1 MAVNK
6 QIITGLT
13 QPDGSPPAAPVFRPP
28 SGLAADLRAAQSF
41 GSKIDDLRTQR
52 DARIR
57 AIKNN
62 KDLTQVAVGAQIKA
76 ISDAFDSDIESL
88 VKETFAYCDNA
99 AVVGAQFYTRQAC
112 LLRAVADAAVTAT
125 DSMLARLRRE
135 NAAQLMDEAALAAS
149 RGDVVA
155 AGCITI
161 EVGARAETPSDGP
174 GNAPRLTRGQREA
187 INQLLATV
195 PTDAEKVAPM
205 LAAFDILRRETS
217 IRSGAGTPTAKIAL
231 ALLKQ
236 GGA

>member
-6 QIITGLT
+6 QIITGLSNA
-13 QPDGSPPAAPVFRPP
+13 DGSPPTAPVFRPP
-28 SGLAADLRAAQSF
+28 SGIAADLRAGQSF
-41 GSKIDDLRTQR
+41 GSKIDDLRAQK

-88 VKETFAYCDNA
+88 VKSVNAYCDA
-99 AVVGAQFYTRQAC
+99 AEQVSSFYTRQAC

-135 NAAQLMDEAALAAS
+135 NAAQLVDEAALAAS

-161 EVGARAETPSDGP
+161 EVGARAETASDGP
-174 GNAPRLTRGQREA
+174 GNAPRLTRGQRDA
-187 INQLLATV
+187 INALLATV
-195 PTDAEKVAPM
+195 PTDAEKVTPM

-236 GGA
+236 GAS